1 MPITTGNRCP
11 HRSSGKL
18 SGIRSTKGMWSR
30 TGRIMTLNARNLS
43 PIPPRNGSSIKMSF
57 RPSWTKSCSFG
68 RIRGWICAN
77 VRETEA
83 EGIPSFPIR
92 PDILC
97 PAELSAGF
105 AAVPITASAGKTAP
119 VRSWS
124 GNAAIICRME
134 GGKKN
139 CRRKKYERSAKVTG
153 PAAIT
158 CTWMKESCIR
168 LWKRSVWKN
177 IKS

>member
-1 MPITTGNRCP
+1 
-11 HRSSGKL
+11 
-18 SGIRSTKGMWSR
+18 
-30 TGRIMTLNARNLS
+30 MTLNASYLS
-43 PIPPRNGSSIKMSF
+43 QIPPRNGSSIKMSF
-57 RPSWTKSCSFG
+57 LPLLTKICSSG
-68 RIRGWICAN
+68 QTRGWICVN

-83 EGIPSFPIR
+83 EGIPSFPIC
-92 PDILC
+92 PGILC
-97 PAELSAGF
+97 PAELSAGS
-105 AAVPITASAGKTAP
+105 AAAPITVSAGKTAP